1 MPTTTT
7 TTTPYPPPPPLS
19 LLLLSPSPQRRHKW
33 RGKDEG
39 PHHGSVLAVGCS
51 PKNTKNGKRTTIPI
65 PRGRVMSVPLPLVRK
80 RSRVV
85 EEGRR
90 EEEGG
95 GRRWKNP

>member
-1 MPTTTT
+1 
-7 TTTPYPPPPPLS
+7 
-19 LLLLSPSPQRRHKW
+19 
-33 RGKDEG
+33 
-39 PHHGSVLAVGCS
+39 
-51 PKNTKNGKRTTIPI
+51 
-65 PRGRVMSVPLPLVRK
+65 MSVPLPLVRK